1 MAGMSQGLS
10 YRMGRAALD
19 KAGTK
24 SGEAAVRLRSIDMAR
39 GLAIAGVVIFH
50 IVWDLDFTRFIRPGI
65 ATHPAWILF
74 ARVLAGSFMLLVGV
88 SVALAHRQTTR
99 WVPFAKRLLIIM
111 GAALA
116 ISAAT
121 WLAFPERFIY
131 FGILHAIAAASVI
144 GLLFRRLPA
153 LVIAAMGAVVIVF
166 PFLVAS
172 PLFDTR
178 SLAWIGFSAQPPPSN
193 DYVPIF
199 PWVGLTLMGLAL
211 AKTAIGRSVDQWLY
225 RHEPAGPVAN
235 GTAWMGRHSLA
246 IYLIHQPVLLGL
258 LIPLANWL
266 G

>member
-1 MAGMSQGLS
+1 M
-10 YRMGRAALD
+10 
-19 KAGTK
+19 
-24 SGEAAVRLRSIDMAR
+24 
-39 GLAIAGVVIFH
+39 
-50 IVWDLDFTRFIRPGI
+50 
-65 ATHPAWILF
+65 
-74 ARVLAGSFMLLVGV
+74 
-88 SVALAHRQTTR
+88 
-99 WVPFAKRLLIIM
+99 PFAKRLLIIM
-111 GAALA
+111 GAAFA

-153 LVIAAMGAVVIVF
+153 LVIASMGAVVIVF
-166 PFLVAS
+166 PYLVAS

>member
-1 MAGMSQGLS
+1 
-10 YRMGRAALD
+10 
-19 KAGTK
+19 
-24 SGEAAVRLRSIDMAR
+24 
-39 GLAIAGVVIFH
+39 
-50 IVWDLDFTRFIRPGI
+50 
-65 ATHPAWILF
+65 
-74 ARVLAGSFMLLVGV
+74 MLLVGV

-111 GAALA
+111 GAAFA

-166 PFLVAS
+166 PYLVAS

-211 AKTAIGRSVDQWLY
+211 AKTAF
-225 RHEPAGPVAN
+225 
-235 GTAWMGRHSLA
+235 T
-246 IYLIHQPVLLGL
+246 
-258 LIPLANWL
+258 
-266 G
+266 